1 MIVVGFLIGVGIY
14 GFIVM
19 FGVMVMELVLDK
31 IVGIVYVI
39 LSMFFNCKFF
49 LVVKFICICL
59 LLGWVIFFLKFGL
72 LLNKMV
78 FI

>member
-49 LVVKFICICL
+49 LVV
-59 LLGWVIFFLKFGL
+59 
-72 LLNKMV
+72 
-78 FI
+78 